1 MFSFILSDRFY
12 GNRNLPNK
20 KMSFPENLQVGF
32 LPAHLVER
40 GNDCLV
46 CYAVRTAAGKYDYRR
61 ISVKKYKRT
70 LSGEQFLAYVD
81 NLCHEINLRLIGVSS
96 VGASA
101 G

>member
-1 MFSFILSDRFY
+1 MLCC
-12 GNRNLPNK
+12 
-20 KMSFPENLQVGF
+20 
-32 LPAHLVER
+32 AHCR
-40 GNDCLV
+40 G
-46 CYAVRTAAGKYDYRR
+46 RKYDYRR

-81 NLCHEINLRLIGVSS
+81 NLCREINLRLIGVSS